1 MKDASTLHCAARGCR
16 VNDPA
21 QLYRIGYC
29 GGFGVGQGAKV
40 VKQRKKGASG
50 ECKALSASAG
60 GYFNRGDMLCPLHL
74 QQLKEVYMFTA
85 HPVKKASAAEK
96 KALVAMGLP
105 STRYCI
111 GVAPTSKGL
120 CRECRDAIEE
130 GSLRFGI
137 EHRFG
142 AHYEAR
148 WRHWECTKVC
158 DFQNALSLAQ
168 GGWSKVPG
176 FNDISA
182 AEQKVVLSTKL
193 PGKSTAPAKFRQL
206 KKRPAKACRNNELTA
221 SCGTSS
227 KFRRLAKKPAG
238 TRDPVIDLA

>member
-1 MKDASTLHCAARGCR
+1 MQS
-16 VNDPA
+16 V
-21 QLYRIGYC
+21 
-29 GGFGVGQGAKV
+29 VGIS
-40 VKQRKKGASG
+40 RR
-50 ECKALSASAG
+50 L
-60 GYFNRGDMLCPLHL
+60 L
-74 QQLKEVYMFTA
+74 QQRRYAMPIALAAVEGSVHVYRTSCEKGFCCGDG
-85 HPVKKASAAEK
+85 ASAAEK